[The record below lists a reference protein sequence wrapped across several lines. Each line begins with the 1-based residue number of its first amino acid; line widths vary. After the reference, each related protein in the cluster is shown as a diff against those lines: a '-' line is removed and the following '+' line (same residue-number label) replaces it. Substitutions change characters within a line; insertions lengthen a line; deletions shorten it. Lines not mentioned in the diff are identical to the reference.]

1 VKSTFA
7 IRGGVI
13 VPADEA
19 DAPIVLYSSP
29 EIHERQQITEQFHI
43 EPYDVESAL
52 DVDEVSRFEATADRV
67 LVIWKRPLNASSDQQ
82 IRLDVASLGLFLVQ
96 DRLVIVMGGE
106 PISFTAK
113 EVQNVSSPLE
123 LVLRFVLHTIH
134 HFMGH
139 LRVVKQIT
147 AELESKTITSLENR
161 YLLQMFTLGES
172 LIYYVDAIEANSTV
186 LSRLRTYVERLGLQ
200 KSQIDALDDI
210 ILENQQCAR
219 QAEIYSSVLS
229 GLMDARGSIINNNV
243 NVLLRNL
250 TVINVIFLPLNLL
263 AGIGGMSEF
272 SMMTHAV
279 DWRISYSLLLMFMV
293 LVGLTTWIMID
304 RMISRRYTRGPKHP
318 KR

>member
-1 VKSTFA
+1 MRSMFA
-7 IRGGVI
+7 IRDGAI
-13 VPADEA
+13 VPAVDEA
-19 DAPIVLYSSP
+19 ATIVLYASP
-29 EIHERQQITEQFHI
+29 DIAERQQITEMFRI
-43 EPYDVESAL
+43 EPYDLESAL

-96 DRLVIVMGGE
+96 DRLVIIMGDE
-106 PISFTAK
+106 TIPFSSK
-113 EVQNVSSPLE
+113 EFQNVSSPLE
-123 LVLRFVLHTIH
+123 LLLRFVLHTIH
-134 HFMGH
+134 HFMSH

-147 AELESKTITSLENR
+147 AELESKTVASLENR

-172 LIYYVDAIEANSTV
+172 LIYYVDAIESNSTV

-210 ILENQQCAR
+210 IVENQQCAR

-272 SMMTHAV
+272 SMMTQKV

-293 LVGLTTWIMID
+293 LMGLMTWMIID
-304 RMISRRYTRGPKHP
+304 RMITRRYPRGPKRP
-318 KR
+318 KS

>member
-1 VKSTFA
+1 
-7 IRGGVI
+7 
-13 VPADEA
+13 
-19 DAPIVLYSSP
+19 
-29 EIHERQQITEQFHI
+29 
-43 EPYDVESAL
+43 
-52 DVDEVSRFEATADRV
+52 
-67 LVIWKRPLNASSDQQ
+67 
-82 IRLDVASLGLFLVQ
+82 
-96 DRLVIVMGGE
+96 
-106 PISFTAK
+106 
-113 EVQNVSSPLE
+113 
-123 LVLRFVLHTIH
+123 
-134 HFMGH
+134 
-139 LRVVKQIT
+139 
-147 AELESKTITSLENR
+147 
-161 YLLQMFTLGES
+161 
-172 LIYYVDAIEANSTV
+172 V

-304 RMISRRYTRGPKHP
+304 RMISRRYTRGPKRP
-318 KR
+318 KQ